1 MEGVVMA
8 SRKRAGNR
16 GIALVLVLLI
26 LATTTIIGIGA
37 VTASISDLKITANE
51 NCYNKLLNAAD
62 VGIQTA
68 RLDVQ
73 NHPEIITRKDRKN
86 STNNAYLSNP
96 LTFWNLKNCG
106 DDIVAG
112 SSKGTDAAAKCT
124 AASSPDGI
132 LQTATQTGGKFQ
144 YFYEIRMLNRE
155 SKVALIAGEQTGTT
169 QQYQFVTHSLAEG
182 CGTNANLESRT
193 QRAFRMIGGDQND
206 YQSVAYDPKA
216 AT

>member
-1 MEGVVMA
+1 MQGAVTA
-8 SRKRAGNR
+8 SRKGASNR

-73 NHPEIITRKDRKN
+73 NNPDIIIQRHRKN

-106 DDIVAG
+106 DDMRDG
-112 SSKGTDAAAKCT
+112 PSKGTDAAAKCT
-124 AASSPDGI
+124 AASSPDGV

-144 YFYEIRMLNRE
+144 YFYELRLLHLE
-155 SKVALIAGEQTGTT
+155 AKVASIAGEQLGTT
-169 QQYQFVTHSLAEG
+169 QQYEFVTHSLAEG
-182 CGTNANLESRT
+182 CGTNATLESRT

>member
-1 MEGVVMA
+1 MQGVVAA
-8 SRKRAGNR
+8 SRRRSGNR

-86 STNNAYLSNP
+86 STNNAYASNP

-106 DDIVAG
+106 DDIVSG
-112 SSKGTDAAAKCT
+112 SSKASDAAAKCT
-124 AASSPDGI
+124 AASSADGI

-144 YFYEIRMLNRE
+144 YFYEIRLLNRE

-193 QRAFRMIGGDQND
+193 QRSFRMIGGDQND

>member
-1 MEGVVMA
+1 MQGVVTA

-68 RLDVQ
+68 RLDIQ
-73 NHPEIITRKDRKN
+73 NHPEIITGKARKN
-86 STNNAYLSNP
+86 STNNSYTSNP
-96 LTFWNLKNCG
+96 LTFYNLKNCG
-106 DDIVAG
+106 DDIVTGG
-112 SSKGTDAAAKCT
+112 SKATDAAAKCT

-144 YFYEIRMLNRE
+144 YFYEIRLLHRE
-155 SKVALIAGEQTGTT
+155 SKMSLKAGEQVGTT
-169 QQYQFVTHSLAEG
+169 KQYEFVTHSLAEG

-216 AT
+216 ST